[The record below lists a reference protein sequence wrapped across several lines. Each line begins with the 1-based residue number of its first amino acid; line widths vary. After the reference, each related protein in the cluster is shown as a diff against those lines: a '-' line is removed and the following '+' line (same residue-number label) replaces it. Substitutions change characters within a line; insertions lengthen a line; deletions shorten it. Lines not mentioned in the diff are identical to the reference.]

1 VSRRQ
6 SRVRGGIRSSILL
19 AGLVLFAAGKA
30 EAYQKRGGGDNA
42 ADVTFERRA
51 RMATGAVLAGVQE
64 LADKVDL
71 MIAGRR
77 YVDQLNNTRVNL
89 SQLIT
94 WKEGGE
100 VDKST
105 DLGVNLRL
113 PNTEK
118 RWQARFSTY
127 DEEAEERDMQQ
138 RRVRTTPRPRDPGAS
153 LFFLRR
159 LGDIDVTFQPK
170 LQLKNPLDMSYVLK
184 LSSPANYKKVHVTP
198 EMQLFVDA
206 QNGAG
211 EYFALNFEGPLG
223 PRTEWH
229 FENEEEYHEFNHQF
243 STRHGVAT
251 DYGLSDRQ
259 ALGAA
264 FVAQS
269 LNHNFHLDSLNL
281 SGSYAEE
288 IYKDLLRYMIS
299 PFIGF
304 ASADNFKGKVGITL
318 TVTVI
323 F

>member
-6 SRVRGGIRSSILL
+6 SKVRSGIRSSLFL
-19 AGLVLFAAGKA
+19 AGLVLFAGGRA
-30 EAYQKRGGGDNA
+30 EAYQKKGGGDNA
-42 ADVTFERRA
+42 ADATFERRA
-51 RMATGAVLAGVQE
+51 RMATGAVLHQVQN

-77 YVDQLNNTRVNL
+77 YVDELNNTRVSV

-94 WKEGGE
+94 WKEGGA

-113 PNTEK
+113 PNTER
-118 RWQARFSTY
+118 RWQARFATY
-127 DEEAEERDMQQ
+127 DEDAEERNMQQ

-153 LFFLRR
+153 LFFLQR
-159 LGDIDVTFQPK
+159 LGDIDVSFQPK
-170 LQLKNPLDMSYVLK
+170 LQLKNPLEMSYVLK
-184 LSSPANYKKVHVTP
+184 LKSNATYKKIQVNP
-198 EMQLFVDA
+198 EAQFFVDA
-206 QNGAG
+206 QDGAG
-211 EYFALNFEGPLG
+211 EYFALNFEGALA
-223 PRTEWH
+223 PRTAWH
-229 FENEEEYHEFNHQF
+229 FDNEEEYHELNHQF
-243 STRHGVAT
+243 STRHGLAA
-251 DYGLSDRQ
+251 DYGLSDHQ

-269 LNHNFHLDSLNL
+269 LNHNFHLDTLNL

-304 ASADNFKGKVGITL
+304 AKVDNFKGKVGITL